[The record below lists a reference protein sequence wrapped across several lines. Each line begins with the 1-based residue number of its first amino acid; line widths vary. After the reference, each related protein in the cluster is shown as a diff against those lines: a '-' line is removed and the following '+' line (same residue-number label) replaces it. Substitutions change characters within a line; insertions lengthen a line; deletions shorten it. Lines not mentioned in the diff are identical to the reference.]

1 MEYYSKYIRA
11 GVKMLFFDSEIG
23 DTCTCPYLS
32 LSFFCNLSI
41 GPKNVCVAVSLFVH
55 SVFQNLWNA
64 MRGVKAQLMKE
75 IYNHNASQYLPMV
88 IAGKCFVFILQEY
101 I

>member
-1 MEYYSKYIRA
+1 MEYYFTYIRA
-11 GVKMLFFDSEIG
+11 GVRCYSLTLKTETHALALIYPCLFF
-23 DTCTCPYLS
+23 CY
-32 LSFFCNLSI
+32 LSI
-41 GPKNVCVAVSLFVH
+41 GRKNVCVAVSLFVL

-64 MRGVKAQLMKE
+64 TRGVKAQLMKE